1 MTEGTGWHRG
11 ATFENIFG
19 PYLADEALRA
29 QFQGAAVEHME
40 VHRQAGTMLVTVR
53 CRSLWTPPPC
63 SLPKRRWPV
72 CCRSPGW
79 SWSRAL
85 RLKSWTAD
93 CLPSVIERL
102 RRRNTAVNGTFN
114 GAGYRL
120 EDNTLT
126 VTLRGGGLNILM
138 ATKADK
144 MLAEL
149 LLEMFGRRIT
159 IAFDGV
165 TEVDTEGEAYQKM
178 MEEAQREAEEAHRRA
193 QQDAARRAAE
203 NPTAAKPSSGGGA
216 VKPRKPADASQAP
229 ADGLPVYLES
239 AQPMFG
245 GRFGRSRRRSV
256 LWRRTAAWSPYG
268 ARFSATSQRISAR
281 VPVSATRSILPTAP
295 IRSR

>member
-1 MTEGTGWHRG
+1 MDAAPLFAAE
-11 ATFENIFG
+11 
-19 PYLADEALRA
+19 EALAGVLPLSR
-29 QFQGAAVEHME
+29 VELE
-40 VHRQAGTMLVTVR
+40 PRFAPEIL
-53 CRSLWTPPPC
+53 
-63 SLPKRRWPV
+63 
-72 CCRSPGW
+72 
-79 SWSRAL
+79 
-85 RLKSWTAD
+85 TAD

-229 ADGLPVYLES
+229 ADGLP
-239 AQPMFG
+239 G
-245 GRFGRSRRRSV
+245 
-256 LWRRTAAWSPYG
+256 
-268 ARFSATSQRISAR
+268 
-281 VPVSATRSILPTAP
+281 VS
-295 IRSR
+295 